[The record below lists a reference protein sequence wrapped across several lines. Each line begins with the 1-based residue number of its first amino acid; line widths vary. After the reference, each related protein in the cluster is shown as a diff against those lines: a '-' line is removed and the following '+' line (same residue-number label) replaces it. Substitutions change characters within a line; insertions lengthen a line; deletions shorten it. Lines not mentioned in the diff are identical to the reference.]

1 MAINSGF
8 KNLPIDYKSSNK
20 KNNKNKTAQK
30 NRKSAKQREGGRST
44 ARRLS
49 RQTQKRRASRQ
60 TEIINGQSY
69 SINSNSYKIKKGIQT
84 LSNRGLVHTEENDSL
99 TIDFSSEAF
108 LFSIG
113 CIIVRDELEKE
124 KTYSLKDSQTN
135 RQTIHNENIFD
146 AKAYSQL
153 RNKNIKLDD
162 SFCNEDDPI
171 FELDDA
177 PPKRAQR
184 EREEQEDSLIPDVVG
199 LSADIAH
206 KNSLPGQSFVLKQF
220 LNT

>member
-1 MAINSGF
+1 MAIRRV
-8 KNLPIDYKSSNK
+8 KNLSIDYKSS
-20 KNNKNKTAQK
+20 NNKNKTAQK
-30 NRKSAKQREGGRST
+30 NRKSAKQRESGKST
-44 ARRLS
+44 VRLLS
-49 RQTQKRRASRQ
+49 RQVQERRRARQ
-60 TEIINGQSY
+60 TATINGKSY
-69 SINSNSYKIKKGIQT
+69 SINSDSYKIKKGIQV
-84 LSNRGLVHTEENDSL
+84 LSDQGLANIEGNDSL

-146 AKAYSQL
+146 AKAYSRL
-153 RNKNIKLDD
+153 KNKNIKLDD

-199 LSADIAH
+199 LSADIAN
-206 KNSLPGQSFVLKQF
+206 KNSLPGQSSILKQF